1 MRGEKRV
8 RGENERW
15 TNWREGMREIKLA
28 EKMGGEGK

>member
-15 TNWREGMREIKLA
+15 TNGREGMRKIK
-28 EKMGGEGK
+28 GVSGDNGR